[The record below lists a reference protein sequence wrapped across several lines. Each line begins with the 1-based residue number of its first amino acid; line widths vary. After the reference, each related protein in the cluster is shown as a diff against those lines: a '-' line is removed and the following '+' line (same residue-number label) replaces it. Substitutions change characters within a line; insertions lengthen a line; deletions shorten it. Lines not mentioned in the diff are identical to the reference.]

1 MNNRTFERPIQ
12 TLMGLGFVRAIN
24 TIEDAYALLADWR
37 GVQCADRKHA
47 VALKAVKAALAGE
60 IEAETVRPLVEA
72 FAETAGILVPH
83 HMDEVIA
90 NATVQPLDA
99 RYPHR
104 SGTA

>member
-72 FAETAGILVPH
+72 FAEAAGILVSP
-83 HMDEVIA
+83 MDEVIA
-90 NATVQPLDA
+90 NDAVQPHAHLS
-99 RYPHR
+99 R
-104 SGTA
+104 TA